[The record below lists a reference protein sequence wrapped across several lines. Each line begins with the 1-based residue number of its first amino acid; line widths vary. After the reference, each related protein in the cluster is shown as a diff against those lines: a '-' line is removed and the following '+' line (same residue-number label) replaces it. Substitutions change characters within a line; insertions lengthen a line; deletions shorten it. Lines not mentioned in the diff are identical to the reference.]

1 MANEIKYDQDY
12 WDYQSKIGKIGGFLN
27 LFKFEK
33 HIKEQDTVL
42 DFGCGGGFLLE
53 QINCKNKIG
62 FDVNDKALERARDHG
77 LNVTNDFSSI
87 EDESVDIVIS
97 NHALEHVPDPLPT
110 LQDIYKKVKKG
121 GMLVI
126 VVPCEQYNRDGFFY
140 DPNDKNQHL
149 YSWCPQSLGNLV
161 RLANFKVLSSDVLL
175 HTWTPDWEQS
185 YKDYSYHDRCVQYSK
200 ETGIFQIKVI
210 SEK

>member
-77 LNVTNDFSSI
+77 LNVTNDFSS
-87 EDESVDIVIS
+87 
-97 NHALEHVPDPLPT
+97 L
-110 LQDIYKKVKKG
+110 
-121 GMLVI
+121 
-126 VVPCEQYNRDGFFY
+126 
-140 DPNDKNQHL
+140 
-149 YSWCPQSLGNLV
+149 
-161 RLANFKVLSSDVLL
+161 
-175 HTWTPDWEQS
+175 
-185 YKDYSYHDRCVQYSK
+185 
-200 ETGIFQIKVI
+200 
-210 SEK
+210 